1 MTCDLMRARPPRTDT
16 RGPKSVPRVHER
28 MCASCAGTH
37 DTFPVPAG
45 QARRHRHVKLGPNDP
60 IRNSVHRSASCWRC
74 GVVWCGVVW
83 CGVVWCE
90 GEGWKVVVKGVEAEG
105 KRKKAEKAES
115 KTPRKGA
122 LRNGGMLPSSLRS
135 AGSPRTPPHRKG
147 QGRLIGTLGCTY
159 APRDLIAFLPRALG
173 FAHRRIDA
181 SNPSNDT
188 SERRSCL
195 YGPRNRVC
203 GDSRKDG
210 KTSG

>member
-1 MTCDLMRARPPRTDT
+1 MRLGRRLRMTRLWFPAENAHSHRREKQDRTTQYAILYIAMR
-16 RGPKSVPRVHER
+16 RVG
-28 MCASCAGTH
+28 C
-37 DTFPVPAG
+37 
-45 QARRHRHVKLGPNDP
+45 
-60 IRNSVHRSASCWRC
+60 
-74 GVVWCGVVW
+74 VVW

-90 GEGWKVVVKGVEAEG
+90 GEGWKVVVEGVEAEG
-105 KRKKAEKAES
+105 KRKKAKKAES

-188 SERRSCL
+188 SERRSYL

>member
-1 MTCDLMRARPPRTDT
+1 MRMSVRMSMRAPR
-16 RGPKSVPRVHER
+16 
-28 MCASCAGTH
+28 ASPTH
-37 DTFPVPAG
+37 DTPLVPG
-45 QARRHRHVKLGPNDP
+45 RERTLTQARKTGPNDP
-60 IRNSVHRSASCWRC
+60 IRNSVHRNAPCWM
-74 GVVWCGVVW
+74 CGVVW

-90 GEGWKVVVKGVEAEG
+90 GEGWKVVVEGVEAEG
-105 KRKKAEKAES
+105 KRKKAKKAES

-147 QGRLIGTLGCTY
+147 QGRLIGTLECAY